1 MTCATGFHS
10 HVYGTPTFPTVGEL
24 LASDNTA
31 LDGVL
36 VASTHATHSEIAT
49 QALDRG
55 LHVLC
60 EKPMTTDPG
69 EAWALAAAAE
79 RSGKYFCVNNTAN
92 WRANCQRARE
102 LVAARRIGSIEH
114 VQCYMG
120 SPLLWLFDDPEN
132 EGWTKPT
139 GTMRGNGFGWGQL
152 SHTLA
157 WVYRVTGLEPLPQ

>member
-1 MTCATGFHS
+1 MAAIARRARIAVVGAGWWSQGWHLPQLHRNPHASVAAIVDPSPELRSTLADLEQLDALGRR
-10 HVYGTPTFPTVGEL
+10 YGAPTFPTVGEL

-92 WRANCQRARE
+92 WRANC
-102 LVAARRIGSIEH
+102 
-114 VQCYMG
+114 
-120 SPLLWLFDDPEN
+120 
-132 EGWTKPT
+132 
-139 GTMRGNGFGWGQL
+139 
-152 SHTLA
+152 
-157 WVYRVTGLEPLPQ
+157 